1 MVAPGVI
8 NVLGPG
14 TCVCSCVYNI
24 ACVDYTLLTCRI
36 VRAFLIEEQKIVVR
50 AVKAQQTAAKQPKV
64 PKVTQK
70 QKQQP
75 KKK

>member
-1 MVAPGVI
+1 MGVHDVT

-14 TCVCSCVYNI
+14 VCLYVLILCV
-24 ACVDYTLLTCRI
+24 LTIPWNVICRI